1 MKAIL
6 KDKNTVLKEAQIPYY
21 GVFTR
26 LDDKGKATHL
36 LSFTLLDGKELDIEL
51 TEEEADGIRACICD
65 EQVDLIIARRR
76 KKG

>member
-6 KDKNTVLKEAQIPYY
+6 KENGKILKDAQIPYY

-36 LSFTLLDGKELDIEL
+36 LSFTLFDGKELEIEL
-51 TEEEADGIRACICD
+51 SEEEADGIRACICD